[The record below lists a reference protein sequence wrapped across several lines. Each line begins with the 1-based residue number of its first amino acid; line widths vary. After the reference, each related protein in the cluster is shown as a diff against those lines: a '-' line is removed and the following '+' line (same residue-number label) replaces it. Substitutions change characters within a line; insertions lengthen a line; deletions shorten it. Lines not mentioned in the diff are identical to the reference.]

1 MKIVSNRFVPFPGFK
16 AVNLLGVMFVRR
28 GFRVTEVD
36 IRHEQ
41 IHTRQMLEL
50 GVLPFYVLYVAEW
63 LVRCVAMPIAA
74 SRLSVRLTPMSMMP
88 TISDVATT
96 MRGYIILE
104 TRKYNDNDSRY

>member
-50 GVLPFYVLYVAEW
+50 GVLPFYVLYVVGW
-63 LVRCVAMPIAA
+63 LVRLP
-74 SRLSVRLTPMSMMP
+74 
-88 TISDVATT
+88 
-96 MRGYIILE
+96 MRGEAYRSISFEREAYAHEHDADYL
-104 TRKYNDNDSRY
+104 RRRHHYAWLHYYFKNKKKQR

>member
-28 GFRVTEVD
+28 GFRLTEVD

-63 LVRCVAMPIAA
+63 LVRLP
-74 SRLSVRLTPMSMMP
+74 
-88 TISDVATT
+88 
-96 MRGYIILE
+96 MRGDAYRSISFEREAYAHEHDADYL
-104 TRKYNDNDSRY
+104 RRRHHYAWLHYFKNKKKQQ